1 MPMFDIPAG
10 SGSIHV
16 VDLREESPEPSGAL
30 PIVFLHGMVG
40 HTGFWNTTLAA
51 CADRRRAVAIDLRGH
66 GNSTAPADGDYA
78 VERCADDVVAVF
90 DALGLETVV
99 LVGHSYGAF
108 VAIDVAARRPTAV
121 RRLVLVDSPGDLTR
135 APDRMRDEQLLPY
148 LAALESD
155 GWRRAVDLT
164 FDQALHGGTSG
175 SAAAIH
181 ARVATM
187 PQVAYVSM
195 FRSMMTYPASA
206 SLAHYLA
213 TPGTS
218 ARAIVAPPNAWD
230 FSLHVLVPDL
240 RHVVVPN
247 VGHWIMLDAPDRF
260 LAALDDAVRGI

>member
-10 SGSIHV
+10 AGSIHV
-16 VDLREESPEPSGAL
+16 VDLREESPEPSGTL

-40 HTGFWNTTLAA
+40 HTGFWNSALAA
-51 CADRRRAVAIDLRGH
+51 CADRRRAVAVDLRGH
-66 GNSTAPADGDYA
+66 GNSAAPADGDYA
-78 VERCADDVVAVF
+78 VERCADDVLAVF
-90 DALGLETVV
+90 DALGLDTVI

-108 VAIDVAARRPTAV
+108 VAIEVAARRPTAV

-135 APDRMRDEQLLPY
+135 APERMRDEQLLPY

-155 GWRRAVDLT
+155 GWRRAVELT
-164 FDQALHGGTSG
+164 FDQALHGGTTT

-181 ARVATM
+181 ARLATM

-195 FRSMMTYPASA
+195 FRSMMTYEASA
-206 SLAHYLA
+206 SLGRYLA
-213 TPGTS
+213 APGAS

-230 FSLHVLVPDL
+230 FSLHVLVPAL
-240 RHVVVPN
+240 KHVVVPN

-260 LAALDDAVRGI
+260 LAALDDAVAGI